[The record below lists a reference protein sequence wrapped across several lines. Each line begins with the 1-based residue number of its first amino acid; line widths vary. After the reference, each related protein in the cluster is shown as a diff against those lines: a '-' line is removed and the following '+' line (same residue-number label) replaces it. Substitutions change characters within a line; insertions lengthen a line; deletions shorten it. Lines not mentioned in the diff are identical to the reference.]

1 MSADHATSSHDPT
14 QHAQTEQ
21 LVLCLSQ
28 PGGDC
33 HCTVTRCMCLLSTP
47 RGLSTLRESP
57 EPSPLSSPTHMIHP
71 HFAVFTHAS
80 LPRQSGMAFH
90 SGRCILHP
98 DVTTQAAMPFGG
110 RMSFA
115 RLRLSSISSRLEFRS
130 EAEVTRPA
138 NSDRRLPSICIEHV
152 PFYMSKPPLLSLA
165 CPSKF
170 RPNYSTLSYP
180 ASPFSF
186 GGFLRCLQC
195 RQVAM
200 KLDAQRMERRQI
212 WCLQEDPGISAPKV
226 LLFKRVIS

>member
-1 MSADHATSSHDPT
+1 
-14 QHAQTEQ
+14 
-21 LVLCLSQ
+21 
-28 PGGDC
+28 
-33 HCTVTRCMCLLSTP
+33 
-47 RGLSTLRESP
+47 
-57 EPSPLSSPTHMIHP
+57 MIHP

-98 DVTTQAAMPFGG
+98 DVTAQAAMPFRG
-110 RMSFA
+110 RMSSA

-138 NSDRRLPSICIEHV
+138 NSDRRLPSICIEQV
-152 PFYMSKPPLLSLA
+152 LPFLCPAAFPSRLA

-186 GGFLRCLQC
+186 GGFLRCLQF

-212 WCLQEDPGISAPKV
+212 WGLQEEPGISASKV